1 MRSQSVVKLDEPAS
15 WSDRL
20 TPARSLPVPGPV
32 HGDYPIREQETPPQ
46 RMAWAWLK
54 QSWRSPGAPSARE
67 DRRLLAELDAAMPV
81 WQRKSQ
87 PDFERDLITL
97 RAQLSIHGFQRE
109 RVAQAMA
116 AVGVIVKRQLGW
128 QVHEVQWLGAWWML
142 EGRLIEMATG
152 EGKSLVVVLAATVAA
167 LAHVPV
173 HVMTANDYLA
183 RRDAQQWQP
192 IYEALGLS
200 LAWLTASSTHDQRR
214 KAYQQDL
221 VYVTA
226 KEVAFDHLR
235 DLAAKAAGLVGN
247 MVLRGLC
254 MAVIDEA
261 DSILI
266 DEACT
271 PLVLSQA
278 LPGRQAEQ
286 QQRLALYLAR
296 QLKQPRDFTARQ
308 GQAVC
313 LLAPGASRLT
323 QAAKTLPGPW
333 RLQRFREDQVVLA
346 LTALHALARDVDY
359 LVRDGEVHI
368 IDACTG
374 RLALGRAWSRG
385 LHQMVC
391 IKEGLG
397 ATPETETLTQ
407 TTYQTFFPRY
417 HRVCGLSGTLW
428 EERAE
433 LMAIHGLPVVRMPLR
448 QPGRRQDLGMQ
459 MCASAAEQWQRVAQ
473 VVRQVSDAGRAVLV
487 GTDSVAD
494 SEALSQVLQAQG
506 IVHQLLNARHDS
518 EQGDAERELIAQAG
532 KPGAVTVATHMAGR
546 GTDILLDPRV
556 LRAGGLHVINTHLNA
571 SARIDRQLHGRAA
584 RQGQPG
590 SFERI
595 LRSSDTSLSTLPDWA
610 RIGLDQARLVG
621 PLCRWAQWLAG
632 RQTCAQRWGLLQSQF
647 AMRRQLLWAG
657 RDDWL

>member
-1 MRSQSVVKLDEPAS
+1 MSATVATPHHVPLS
-15 WSDRL
+15 WSHRL
-20 TPARSLPVPGPV
+20 TSARALPVPGPV
-32 HGDYPIREQETPPQ
+32 HGPYPMVEQQTPP
-46 RMAWAWLK
+46 RWMAWAWLK
-54 QSWRSPGAPSARE
+54 QSWRSPGAPSASG
-67 DRRLLAELDAAMPV
+67 DRRLLADVGVALSD
-81 WQRKSQ
+81 WQRKS
-87 PDFERDLITL
+87 PTDFERDLIAL
-97 RAQLSIHGFQRE
+97 RAQLSIHGFQRTW
-109 RVAQAMA
+109 VAQAMA
-116 AVGVIVKRQLGW
+116 AAGVMVQRHLGW

-142 EGRLIEMATG
+142 EGRLVEMATG

-200 LAWLTASSTHDQRR
+200 LAWVTAGSTHEQRR
-214 KAYQQDL
+214 QAYQQDL

-235 DLAAKAAGLVGN
+235 DQAARAAGQLDRL
-247 MVLRGLC
+247 VLRGLC
-254 MAVIDEA
+254 MAMIDEA

-271 PLVLSQA
+271 PLVLSQV

-296 QLKQPRDFTARQ
+296 QLRQPEHFVASP
-308 GQAVC
+308 GQPVR
-313 LLAPGASRLT
+313 LQAPGVAHLA
-323 QAAKTLPGPW
+323 QLAEKLPGPW
-333 RLQRFREDQVVLA
+333 RLQRFRDDQVVLA
-346 LTALHALARDVDY
+346 LTALHALTRDVDY
-359 LVRDGEVHI
+359 LVRDAEVHI

-385 LHQMVC
+385 LQQMVC
-391 IKEGLG
+391 IKEGVG
-397 ATPETETLTQ
+397 TTPETETLTQ

-428 EERAE
+428 EERGE
-433 LMAIHGLPVVRMPLR
+433 LMAIYGLPVVRMPLR
-448 QPGRRQDLGMQ
+448 QPSRRQDLGVQ
-459 MCASAAEQWQRVAQ
+459 MCASPAEQWQRVAQ
-473 VVRQVSDAGRAVLV
+473 VVHRVCLAGRAVLV
-487 GTDSVAD
+487 GVDSVAD
-494 SEALSQVLQAQG
+494 SEALSQVLREQG
-506 IVHQLLNARHDS
+506 MAHQVINARHDS
-518 EQGDAERELIAQAG
+518 EHGEAERERIARAG

-546 GTDILLDPRV
+546 GTDILLDAQV
-556 LRAGGLHVINTHLNA
+556 LQAGGLHVINTHLND
-571 SARIDRQLHGRAA
+571 SGRIDRQLHGRSA

-595 LRSSDTSLSTLPDWA
+595 LRTSDSTLTRLPDWA
-610 RIGLDQARLVG
+610 RRGLRVPWLVA

-632 RQTCAQRWGLLQSQF
+632 GQAGTLRWGLLQTQF
-647 AMRRQLLWAG
+647 AMQRQLLWAG
-657 RDDWL
+657 RDDWQ

>member
-1 MRSQSVVKLDEPAS
+1 MNARLAVPHDEPVS
-15 WSDRL
+15 WSSRL
-20 TPARSLPVPGPV
+20 TPARALPVPGPV
-32 HGDYPIREQETPPQ
+32 HGAYPIREQETPPQ

-54 QSWRSPGAPSARE
+54 QSWRSPGAPAARE
-67 DRRLLAELDAAMPV
+67 DRRLLAELEAAMPI

-87 PDFERDLITL
+87 PDFERDLLTL
-97 RAQLSIHGFQRE
+97 RAQLSIHGFERE

-116 AVGVIVKRQLGW
+116 AVGVIVQRQLGW
-128 QVHEVQWLGAWWML
+128 QVHDVQWLGAWWML

-200 LAWLTASSTHDQRR
+200 LAWLTAGSTHEQRR
-214 KAYQQDL
+214 QAYQQDL
-221 VYVTA
+221 IYVTA

-235 DLAAKAAGLVGN
+235 DQAARATGQLDRV
-247 MVLRGLC
+247 VLRGLC

-296 QLKQPRDFTARQ
+296 QLKQPADFVASP
-308 GQAVC
+308 GQPVR
-313 LLAPGASRLT
+313 LLAPGVARLA
-323 QAAKTLPGPW
+323 QATRTLPGPW
-333 RLQRFREDQVVLA
+333 RLKRFREDQVVLA
-346 LTALHALARDVDY
+346 LTALHALTRDVDY
-359 LVRDGEVHI
+359 LVRDAEVHI

-385 LHQMVC
+385 LQQMVC

-428 EERAE
+428 EERVE

-448 QPGRRQDLGMQ
+448 QPDRRQDLGVQ
-459 MCASAAEQWQRVAQ
+459 MCGSPAEQWQRVAQ
-473 VVRQVSDAGRAVLV
+473 VVHRVGQAGRAVLV
-487 GTDSVAD
+487 GVDSVAD

-506 IVHQLLNARHDS
+506 VAHQVLNARHDS
-518 EQGDAERELIAQAG
+518 EQGDAERERIARAG
-532 KPGAVTVATHMAGR
+532 EPGAVTVATHMAGR
-546 GTDILLDPRV
+546 GTDILLNPRV
-556 LRAGGLHVINTHLNA
+556 LQAGGLHVINTHLND

-595 LRSSDTSLSTLPDWA
+595 LRTSDTSLATLPGWA
-610 RIGLDQARLVG
+610 RQGLQQPRLVV

-647 AMRRQLLWAG
+647 AMQRQLLWAG
-657 RDDWL
+657 RDDWQ